1 MNSVYEKTYFVN
13 IDTLFDVYT
22 HIFMKSRFLL
32 LIISLCLVSKTLA
45 QNFSDLLSFQQRPDS
60 LFLWYCSTHNMM
72 LESYKKSIA
81 NSDSS
86 FYTISNGT
94 ISIYTKDKI
103 SYPIYGDLFSD
114 FLVPIKEAK
123 MMKASVSTFSSN
135 MYRVSFYIYKMDKNG
150 FCFGVDTI
158 PLKLTGL
165 NDGEKNIDI
174 SGADKIGMMFHVWGR
189 NGSDHQQFVI
199 KRIKLYIDGKD
210 LDDYPLI
217 RCNNLIM
224 PTKKDVIA
232 FEDNRFNKIEWL
244 RTCPILGIG
253 ETIHGSE
260 TLNAE
265 AIDIMKY
272 RVEKCGCR
280 LLLLE
285 MPIEQMLYVN
295 QYVQGDTRFNVDK
308 IKEYLSKALLSD
320 GWLHFIEWL
329 KNYNEG
335 KSAKEKVKLLG
346 CFYEDGIY
354 NEADIF
360 DFVRAFYQPTHSPLL
375 YTLCDKIHNDIDS
388 RGIPS
393 DYISYLEKNTELFGK
408 LMGTDNIKTLI
419 HVFNLK
425 KEYWRKK
432 DLTRKPSDL
441 LDSIMYANF
450 LFFAKMYDV
459 PEAKATM
466 YFHYGHINYGY
477 PELYQKDVC
486 QMGYYIRKEYGDNY
500 RTLSLTAAEGKTLNL
515 GKKGELELCELEPP
529 VCGSVEQVIDETS
542 DTIAYL
548 STKGFDGYCYMRFVG
563 SLGSRHQFLS
573 YNVGHATDGILLF
586 KKSAPM
592 VKIET
597 RCDPSHYSIY
607 EYLERSKMQREYL
620 QKMKLDM

>member
-1 MNSVYEKTYFVN
+1 
-13 IDTLFDVYT
+13 
-22 HIFMKSRFLL
+22 MKSRLL
-32 LIISLCLVSKTLA
+32 LIIISLCLVSKTVA
-45 QNFSDLLSFQQRPDS
+45 QNFSDLLSFQKKPDS
-60 LFLWYCSTHNMM
+60 LFLWHGSTHNMM

-81 NSDSS
+81 NSDSL

-94 ISIYTKDKI
+94 ISNFAKDKI

-123 MMKASVSTFSSN
+123 MMKVSVSSFSSN
-135 MYRVSFYIYKMDKNG
+135 MYRASLYVYKMDKNG

-158 PLKLTGL
+158 PLKLAGL
-165 NDGEKNIDI
+165 DNVDKNIEI
-174 SGADKIGMMFHVWGR
+174 SGADKVGMMFHVWGR
-189 NGSDHQQFVI
+189 NDSDHQEFVI

-217 RCNNLIM
+217 RCNNLMM

-232 FEDNRFNKIEWL
+232 FEDNQFNKIEWL

-272 RVEKCGCR
+272 RVEKCGCK

-295 QYVQGDTRFNVDK
+295 QYVQGDTRFNVDL
-308 IKEYLSKALLSD
+308 IKEYLSMSLLSD
-320 GWLHFIEWL
+320 RWLHFIEWL

-335 KSAKEKVKLLG
+335 RSAKEKVKLLG
-346 CFYEDGIY
+346 CFYEDGKY
-354 NEADIF
+354 NKRNLF
-360 DFVRAFYQPTHSPLL
+360 DFVQVFHKSTQSPLL
-375 YTLCDKIHNDIDS
+375 YTLCDKIYNDIDS

-393 DYISYLEKNTELFGK
+393 DYISYLEKNTELFGE
-408 LMGTDNIKTLI
+408 LMGMDNIKTLI

-425 KEYWRKK
+425 KEYWHKK
-432 DLTRKPSDL
+432 ELIGKPSDL
-441 LDSIMYANF
+441 LDSMMYANF
-450 LFFAKMYDV
+450 LFFAKMYSV
-459 PEAKATM
+459 PKAKATM

-486 QMGYYIRKEYGDNY
+486 QMGYYIRKEYGDDY
-500 RTLSLTAAEGKTLNL
+500 RTISLTAAQGKTLNV
-515 GKKGELELCELEPP
+515 GKKGELKPCELKPP
-529 VCGSVEQVIDETS
+529 ICGSVEQVLDETS
-542 DTIAYL
+542 DTITYL
-548 STKGFDGYCYMRFVG
+548 STKGFDGYCYMRFLG
-563 SLGSRHQFLS
+563 SLGSRNQFFS
-573 YNVGHATDGILLF
+573 YSIGHATDGILFF
-586 KKSAPM
+586 KKIDPM

-597 RCDPSHYSIY
+597 RCDPSHYTIY
-607 EYLERSKMQREYL
+607 EYLEWSKRQREYL
-620 QKMKLDM
+620 KKSKPDM